1 MTYKLLS
8 NGVLQVEQNLTIPND
23 PLNRHWQEFQAWL
36 VEDENNIPL
45 PADELT
51 PEQIAQQVEFNQ
63 AQPIA
68 KTWFSGQAAAI
79 AFIRQTPEQQ
89 ATAIDGYTL
98 TQLKVV
104 VKYLAIAVSMLI
116 KERLL

>member
-1 MTYKLLS
+1 MTYKLLP
-8 NGVLQVEQNLTIPND
+8 NGVLQVEQNLSIPDN
-23 PLNRHWQEFQAWL
+23 PLNRHWQEFQTWL

-45 PADELT
+45 PADVPT
-51 PEQIAQQVEFNQ
+51 AGQIAQALEISE

-79 AFIRQTPEQQ
+79 AFVRQTPEQQ
-89 ATAIDGYTL
+89 ATQISGMTVAQKDTVL
-98 TQLKVV
+98 
-104 VKYLAIAVSMLI
+104 KYLAIAVSMLI

>member
-1 MTYKLLS
+1 MEIQSLKFDGY
-8 NGVLQVEQNLTIPND
+8 GGYVLND
-23 PLNRHWQEFQAWL
+23 IIAVPEGCTRFTDEITTWL
-36 VEDENNIPL
+36 ALGNTPL
-45 PADELT
+45 PADVPT
-51 PEQIAQQVEFNQ
+51 AEQIAKELEMNE

-89 ATAIDGYTL
+89 ATQISGMTIAQKDAVL
-98 TQLKVV
+98 
-104 VKYLAIAVSMLI
+104 KYLAIAVSMLI